1 MSVSKARLMAMIEAI
16 VQITNP
22 KLVVLF
28 GSQARSAAAHHSDI
42 DLLIVGERPENAT
55 WSRRR
60 EIGRI
65 RRNLPSIGV
74 PVDIL
79 FFTPDEVAHWRDTT
93 NHIIHDAFRDGE
105 VLYERP

>member
-1 MSVSKARLMAMIEAI
+1 MSVSKAQLMALTEVI
-16 VQITNP
+16 VQITHP

-28 GSQARSAAAHHSDI
+28 GSQARGAAAQHSDI
-42 DLLIVGERPENAT
+42 DLLIVGERPESTT

-65 RRNLPSIGV
+65 RRTLPPIGV

-79 FFTPDEVAHWRDTT
+79 FFTPDEVAYWRDTT